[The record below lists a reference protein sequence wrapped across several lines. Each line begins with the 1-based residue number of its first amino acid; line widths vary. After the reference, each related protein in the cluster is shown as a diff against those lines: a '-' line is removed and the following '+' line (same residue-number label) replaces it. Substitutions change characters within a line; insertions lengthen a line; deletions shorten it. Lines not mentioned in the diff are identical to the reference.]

1 MRQAMVVFTSLA
13 LSSAAVIAADVSTS
27 QAKRLQDA
35 ATVVHEIRGAPDKG
49 IPEDLW
55 NKAECVS
62 VIPHLKK
69 AAFVVGGEYGKGVM
83 SCRNSGAWSAPVFVE
98 MAKGSAGLQIGGEQ
112 IDLVLLVMNRGGVE
126 KMLQDKV
133 NLGGDAAVA
142 AGPVGRAASAST
154 DAQLHAGILAYSRAE
169 GAFAGI
175 DVSGGVLRPDK
186 DANEA
191 AYGRS
196 TEARQV
202 LASSSTPVPEAA
214 KSFVRSLGAESRSAA
229 VRK

>member
-1 MRQAMVVFTSLA
+1 MVVVTSLV
-13 LSSAAVIAADVSTS
+13 LSSAAVIAADVSSS

-35 ATVVHEIRGAPDKG
+35 ATVVREIKGAPDKG

-69 AAFVVGGEYGKGVM
+69 GAFVVGGEYGKGVM
-83 SCRNSGAWSAPVFVE
+83 SCRHDGAWSAPVFIE
-98 MAKGSAGLQIGGEQ
+98 MAKGSAGWQIGGEQ
-112 IDLVLLVMNRGGVE
+112 VDLVLLVMNRGGME

-133 NLGGDAAVA
+133 NLGADAAVA

-169 GAFAGI
+169 GAFAGV

-186 DANEA
+186 DANEQ
-191 AYGRS
+191 AYGASAEPR
-196 TEARQV
+196 RV
-202 LASSSTPVPEAA
+202 LESGSTPVPEAA
-214 KSFVRSLGAESRSAA
+214 KVFVRSLGSESRSAS